1 MFAHRQ
7 NISHAIN
14 PSAIPTK
21 TGCFQWESPIET
33 WSVFTPLWVP
43 SGKPLD
49 LPCQN
54 PRKPSNFKCQ
64 RHLIKIPSNIKLYGG
79 GNFDSIPCYVYVCI
93 YIYISYIL
101 LISPWSCWNHD
112 HVCCFNSHQKRVVG
126 EPEYSHYAQIIP
138 PIVVGWI
145 PISSY
150 LNHHDRIKT
159 SH

>member
-93 YIYISYIL
+93 YIYHI
-101 LISPWSCWNHD
+101 SCWYPLD
-112 HVCCFNSHQKRVVG
+112 HV
-126 EPEYSHYAQIIP
+126 EIMIMYAVLIHTRKELWANQNILTMP
-138 PIVVGWI
+138 K
-145 PISSY
+145 SY
-150 LNHHDRIKT
+150 HPLLLVESLFLHT
-159 SH
+159 